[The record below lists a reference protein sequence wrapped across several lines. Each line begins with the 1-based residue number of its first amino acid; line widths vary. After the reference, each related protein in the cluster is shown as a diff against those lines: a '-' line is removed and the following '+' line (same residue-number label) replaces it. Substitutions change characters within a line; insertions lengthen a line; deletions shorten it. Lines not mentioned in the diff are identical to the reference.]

1 MDAQARGGGGWVSRI
16 YLSAPDVTDVE
27 RSLLLH
33 AFDSGWISTV
43 GPALDVFETELAA
56 RAGTAGAVAVA
67 SGTAG
72 LHLALLALGVG
83 PGDEVITSSFTFVA
97 TANAI
102 VQCGATP
109 VFVDSD
115 DESWNMS
122 PDLLAAALDD
132 ATQRGIRPAAVLVVD
147 LYGQCADYAR
157 IAPLCEQHGV
167 PLVEDAAEALGAY
180 AHGRPAGSFGRV
192 GVFSF
197 NGNKIATTSGGGA
210 VVSDDLELLA
220 RVRHLAN
227 QAREPVLHYE
237 HREPGFNYRLSN
249 LAAAVGVGQL
259 QRLDEMIARRR
270 QINARYRAELCGAG
284 VQSMPV
290 PEWSSWNGWLT
301 GLVFDEEGAAERV
314 RKELE
319 ADDIESRPLWK
330 PMHLQPLFAQ
340 HRILGGGISRRLF
353 ENGLCLPSSSGLTN
367 DEVNRVIGGVRQ
379 ALAAADNS
387 GRVAL

>member
-1 MDAQARGGGGWVSRI
+1 MDAPIPGGGGWVTRI
-16 YLSAPDVTDVE
+16 YLSAPDVTDLE
-27 RSLLLH
+27 RSLLLE

-43 GPALDVFETELAA
+43 GPALDVFEAELAA

-115 DESWNMS
+115 AESWNMS
-122 PDLLAAALDD
+122 SVLLAEALGDAAR
-132 ATQRGIRPAAVLVVD
+132 RGVRPAAVLVVD

-157 IAPLCEQHGV
+157 IAPLCEEHGV
-167 PLVEDAAEALGAY
+167 PLVEDAAEALGAS

-259 QRLDEMIARRR
+259 QRLDEMIARRH
-270 QINARYRAELCGAG
+270 QINTHYRAELCGSD
-284 VQSMPV
+284 VKPMPV
-290 PEWSSWNGWLT
+290 PAWSSWNGWLT
-301 GLVFDEEGAAERV
+301 GLVFEEDGVAEQV
-314 RKELE
+314 RQALE

-330 PMHLQPLFAQ
+330 AMHSQPLFEE
-340 HRILGGGISRRLF
+340 HRVFGGDVSQRLF
-353 ENGLCLPSSSGLTN
+353 EHGLCLPSSSALTD
-367 DEVNRVIGGVRQ
+367 DEVSRVTGGVRQ
-379 ALAAADNS
+379 ALAAIEGS
-387 GRVAL
+387 GRVAS

>member
-1 MDAQARGGGGWVSRI
+1 VTRI
-16 YLSAPDVTDVE
+16 YLSAPDVTDLE
-27 RSLLLH
+27 RSLLLE

-43 GPALDVFETELAA
+43 GPALDVFEAELAA

-115 DESWNMS
+115 AESWNMS
-122 PDLLAAALDD
+122 PVLLAEALGDAAR
-132 ATQRGIRPAAVLVVD
+132 RGVRPAAVLVVD

-157 IAPLCEQHGV
+157 IAPLCEEHGV
-167 PLVEDAAEALGAY
+167 PLVEDAAEALGAS

-210 VVSDDLELLA
+210 VVSNDLELLD

-259 QRLDEMIARRR
+259 QRLDNMSARRR
-270 QINARYRAELCGAG
+270 QINNRYQAELCGTD
-284 VQSMPV
+284 VHPMPV

-301 GLVFDEEGAAERV
+301 SLVFDEDQTAERV
-314 RKELE
+314 RQVLE
-319 ADDIESRPLWK
+319 AEDIESRPLWK
-330 PMHLQPLFAQ
+330 PMHLQPVFAQ
-340 HRILGGGISRRLF
+340 HRVFANGVSRQLF
-353 ENGLCLPSSSGLTN
+353 ETGQCLPSSSGLS
-367 DEVNRVIGGVRQ
+367 DEEVSRVIDGVQR
-379 ALAAADNS
+379 ALAATGES
-387 GRVAL
+387 GQVAS

>member
-1 MDAQARGGGGWVSRI
+1 VDAQAPGGGGWVSRI
-16 YLSAPDVTDVE
+16 YLSAPDVTDLE
-27 RSLLLH
+27 RSLLLE

-43 GPALDVFETELAA
+43 GPALDTFESELAA

-122 PDLLAAALDD
+122 PELLAEALDD
-132 ATQRGIRPAAVLVVD
+132 AAQRGVRPAAVLVVD
-147 LYGQCADYAR
+147 LYGQCADYSR

-167 PLVEDAAEALGAY
+167 PLVEDAAEALGAS
-180 AHGRPAGSFGRV
+180 AHGRSAGSFGRA

-237 HREPGFNYRLSN
+237 HRETGFNYRLSN

-259 QRLDEMIARRR
+259 QRLDDMIARRR
-270 QINARYRAELCGAG
+270 EINARYQAELCGAD
-284 VQSMPV
+284 VSPMPV
-290 PEWSSWNGWLT
+290 PQWSEWNGWLT
-301 GLVFDEEGAAERV
+301 CFVFDGAGTAERV
-314 RKELE
+314 CDALE

-330 PMHLQPLFAQ
+330 PMHLQPVFAQ
-340 HRILGGGISRRLF
+340 HRMFVNGVSQRLF
-353 ENGLCLPSSSGLTN
+353 ETGLCLPSSSGLS
-367 DEVNRVIGGVRQ
+367 DEEATRVIDGVQR
-379 ALAAADNS
+379 ALAMLGHEKTVS
-387 GRVAL
+387 